1 MIPVNIAVTLA
12 IANCRFPIVDVDEAM
27 PYQTSGGKEQSDQ
40 PELPTLQ
47 IQRGT
52 AASTLPRS

>member
-27 PYQTSGGKEQSDQ
+27 PYETSGGKKQSDQ

-47 IQRGT
+47 IQR
-52 AASTLPRS
+52 